1 MGIFSAWYLTSCIR
15 NKKVIRTIKISMLDI
30 EHEYGGLEV
39 YVILISSIVIA
50 PLFLFFCAYDSYLYF
65 NPAPA
70 SAPASNRVVLKP
82 ITRIKETNKSNEVN
96 IVTRK
101 TLHGPADNC
110 TLDCKIN
117 GECSLING
125 ECIATKTLDCLQ
137 SERCKEHALCSLS
150 NGQCTMLTNRDC
162 IMSDQCKVYGK
173 CMAWISGCVA
183 TKSIE
188 CARSLNCKKY
198 GFCSVD
204 GEGGCEAIFKID
216 CVRSEVCR
224 KYGFCSA
231 VKGKCA
237 KK

>member
-1 MGIFSAWYLTSCIR
+1 MYCDGNPLLFLLNLLTGIAGTWYLISCIR
-15 NKKVIRTIKISMLDI
+15 NKKTDSEVFVIVCIIWAP
-30 EHEYGGLEV
+30 
-39 YVILISSIVIA
+39 IA
-50 PLFLFFCAYDSYLYF
+50 IRNCAYDSYLYF

-70 SAPASNRVVLKP
+70 PEQS
-82 ITRIKETNKSNEVN
+82 ITRIKETNQSNEIN

-101 TLHGPADNC
+101 TLRTPVDNC
-110 TLDCKIN
+110 TLDCKVN
-117 GECSLING
+117 GKCSLING
-125 ECIATKTLDCLQ
+125 ECIATKALDCLR
-137 SERCKEHALCSLS
+137 SERCKEEAWCSPS
-150 NGQCTMLTNRDC
+150 NGQCTILLDRDC
-162 IMSDQCKVYGK
+162 IMSDQCKVYGR
-173 CMAWISGCVA
+173 CMLYGESCVA

-204 GEGGCEAIFKID
+204 GEGGCQATFKAD